1 MPMKMLWLMVLFV
14 VLDRVLDEG
23 VDEYKKENLGEGGW
37 VRGKEGKRGGVRTSV
52 FPISG
57 SWEAPVI
64 QYSIDEA

>member
-37 VRGKEGKRGGVRTSV
+37 VRGKEGKRGEDGALLH
-52 FPISG
+52 F
-57 SWEAPVI
+57 
-64 QYSIDEA
+64 